1 MTTIE
6 DIFYI
11 FVHNS
16 MTSSYRSGKVSH
28 LTLLVL
34 SCITIGI
41 GLLVGKNIYALD
53 LDLIFSSFQPTLAP
67 KTFPVDFKR
76 WRNQYIWW
84 IIIEWTEALQQI
96 QQIYFPWND
105 TTIRCGRKVK
115 WYYFNS
121 ARWLRLWPL
130 DDNSLDILKR
140 DSSYSSLNLEW
151 WLYTSCI
158 GHPQDIVGY
167 IKYTEEAWVVDQ
179 WDLFF
184 WVSIDRTTNTAT
196 NSYSASGFILQDG
209 KYPQGRFYD
218 SIVGIGEVSSLIDQV
233 NEGIANTARNITVQ
247 WRLGISSVVDS
258 LERSTIKTN
267 IGKKSLIYSTDEVTS
282 SKVINLALKNA
293 AIACRG
299 WNTFE
304 TLDEEALSSSSK
316 VICID
321 GDSSEDIIINNVLA
335 IQLANKD
342 VVIKNRN
349 VIIDQSVYIN
359 NKSLSLFI
367 DKWNLIIDTESI
379 SLSDLK
385 NFDNNGYRSSSTSTT
400 VTQWILLQGNYII
413 NGLIYGGDSSN
424 TDGKNI
430 PVKTFI
436 HGKFASL
443 NLPTA
448 SYPQREKQVKN
459 VLWND
464 SYKQRIS
471 LANVFT
477 WRCDP
482 ITWSGVDIS
491 WTISNKIT
499 CNNSTDNHRDSAL
512 IVIEK
517 DYPST
522 LLLNK

>member
-1 MTTIE
+1 
-6 DIFYI
+6 
-11 FVHNS
+11 

-76 WRNQYIWW
+76 WGNQYIWW

-130 DDNSLDILKR
+130 DDNSLNILKR
-140 DSSYSSLNLEW
+140 DDSYSSLNLEW

-184 WVSIDRTTNTAT
+184 WVSTDTSNNTAT
-196 NSYSASGFILQDG
+196 HNYTSSWFILKDG
-209 KYPQGRFYD
+209 KYPQGNFYD

-258 LERSTIKTN
+258 LERNTIKTN
-267 IGKKSLIYSTDEVTS
+267 IGKKSLIYSSDEVTS
-282 SKVINLALKNA
+282 SKIINLALKNA

-304 TLDEEALSSSSK
+304 TLYEALDSSSK

-321 GDSSEDIIINNVLA
+321 ADGTDIIINENIA
-335 IQLANKD
+335 NELANKD
-342 VVIKNRN
+342 VVIKNSN
-349 VIIDQSVYIN
+349 VIINKSVYIN

-367 DKWNLIIDTESI
+367 DKWNLIIDTKSI
-379 SLSDLK
+379 SSSDLK
-385 NFDNNGYRSSSTSTT
+385 NFDNNGYVSSSTSTT

-413 NGLIYGGDSSN
+413 NGLIYGGTNNN
-424 TDGKNI
+424 TDGDII

-443 NLPTA
+443 NLPTT
-448 SYPQREKQVKN
+448 SYPQREKQVTN
-459 VLWND
+459 VLWSADYND
-464 SYKQRIS
+464 RIS
-471 LANVFT
+471 LANVFK

-482 ITWSGVDIS
+482 MTWKGVFNPNFSTASEIHCDK
-491 WTISNKIT
+491 SN
-499 CNNSTDNHRDSAL
+499 DNHRDSSL

-517 DYPST
+517 NYPST